1 MFDGKAFGV
10 SVTECQDKGE
20 VSVVVVVVD
29 PPSEGQLTFDE
40 LVEGDLLVFGTSAVV
55 SFDQPILG

>member
-1 MFDGKAFGV
+1 M